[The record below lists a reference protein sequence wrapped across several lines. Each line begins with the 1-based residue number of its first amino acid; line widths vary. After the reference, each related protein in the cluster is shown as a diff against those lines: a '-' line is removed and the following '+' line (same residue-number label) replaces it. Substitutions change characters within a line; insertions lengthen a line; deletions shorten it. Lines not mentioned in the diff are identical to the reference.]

1 MSYDLIALIYYKNNR
16 KQKLVLHKY
25 NADDFQ
31 SFCHLL
37 VSGQFVPG
45 GDKRKIVLQNID
57 NLKMWLD
64 SQFCG
69 LDMFLSN
76 LVDDMFYH
84 QGEIAKR
91 FFAMLQ
97 QPTTTQKDFAQLEI
111 I

>member
-1 MSYDLIALIYYKNNR
+1 MFYDSIALIYYKNNR

-37 VSGQFVPG
+37 VSGQFVPKG
-45 GDKRKIVLQNID
+45 EKRDIVLR
-57 NLKMWLD
+57 NLGNLEMWLD